1 MTTYIFKIISLL
13 GGLSLFLF
21 GMDVMGKALERQAG
35 GKLQT
40 ILSKMSG
47 KVWKGFLLGAA
58 VTAVI
63 QSSSA
68 TTVMVVGFVN
78 SGIMTLKQAVGVIMG
93 SNVGTTVTAWIL
105 SLSGLEGDSF
115 LIKFFKPSTLA
126 PLIGIIGIVLYMGK
140 SEKKRGIGTICL
152 GFMALMTGM
161 DLMSSSMSFLKT
173 EAWFADLMISFT
185 NPIVGILFGA
195 ALTAIIQSSSASVG
209 ILQGLCV
216 TGAVTYGAAIPIIL
230 GQNIGTCVTAMMGAI
245 GANRN
250 ARRTAMVHLLFNVV
264 GVLMF
269 VMIFYGLGLFID
281 WKFLS
286 DSVQAW
292 DISVIHTG
300 FNLIATAVL
309 LPLNGLLVKL
319 AYAIVPEVK
328 EPEKTELLDERLLA
342 TPAVAVQRAHE
353 IAGQMA
359 NDAAKAMHLAMG
371 LTKKFESG
379 VMEQIV
385 ELEDKTDRYEDA
397 LNTYLVKLSGMNLSV
412 HDNRILNTLLYT
424 VSDIERMADHA
435 MSIAKAA
442 LEMEEKKIEFSNQ
455 AKGELAVLEQ
465 AVLDVVDRT
474 ITAYASFDL
483 EQAIKIEPQEQVV
496 DALVRE
502 VKSRHVRRLRDGL
515 CTVEYGFVLDDLLT
529 ACERTADHCSGMN
542 LSVHDNRILNTL
554 LYTVSDIERMADH
567 AMSIAKAA
575 LEMEEKKIEFSNQ
588 AKGELAVLEQ
598 AVLDVVDRTITAYAS
613 FDLEQAIKIEPQEQ
627 VVDALVREVK
637 SRHVRRLRDGL
648 CTVEYGFVLDD
659 LLTACERT
667 ADHCSNI
674 AVEMLQVSEG
684 KLEAHEYLNALK
696 AGELQESAAFS
707 ERFARYQAQYAFPE
721 EN

>member
-13 GGLSLFLF
+13 GGLALFLF
-21 GMDVMGKALERQAG
+21 GMDIMGKALERQAG

-40 ILSKMSG
+40 ILAKMSSN
-47 KVWKGFLLGAA
+47 VFKGFLLGLG

-93 SNVGTTVTAWIL
+93 SNIGTTVTAWIL

-140 SEKKRGIGTICL
+140 SEKKRGIGTIML

-161 DLMSSSMSFLKT
+161 DLMSSSMAFLKT
-173 EAWFADLMISFT
+173 ESWFADLMISFT

-195 ALTAIIQSSSASVG
+195 VLTAIIQSSSASVG
-209 ILQGLCV
+209 ILQGLCS
-216 TGAVTYGAAIPIIL
+216 TGVVTYGAAIPIIL
-230 GQNIGTCVTAMMGAI
+230 GQNIGTCITAIMGAI

-264 GVLMF
+264 GAVMF
-269 VMIFYGLGLFID
+269 AVVFYGLGMVIE
-281 WKFLS
+281 WKFLE

-309 LPLNGLLVKL
+309 IPLNGLLVKM

-328 EPEKTELLDERLLA
+328 EPEQTELLDDRLLA
-342 TPAVAVQRAHE
+342 TPAVAAQRAHE
-353 IAGQMA
+353 IASEMA
-359 NDAAKAMHLAMG
+359 ADAAKAMHLAMG
-371 LTKKFESG
+371 LTKKFETG
-379 VMEQIV
+379 IMEQVV

-397 LNTYLVKLSGMNLSV
+397 LDTYLVKLSGLNLSV
-412 HDNRILNTLLYT
+412 HDNRVLNTLLYT
-424 VSDIERMADHA
+424 VADIERIADHA
-435 MSIAKAA
+435 MAVAKAA
-442 LEMEEKKIEFSNQ
+442 LEMEEKKIEFSKQ

-465 AVLDVVDRT
+465 AVLDIVDRT
-474 ITAYASFDL
+474 VAAYGSFDL
-483 EQAIKIEPQEQVV
+483 DSAIKIEPQEQVV

-515 CTVEYGFVLDDLLT
+515 CTVEYGFVL
-529 ACERTADHCSGMN
+529 E
-542 LSVHDNRILNTL
+542 
-554 LYTVSDIERMADH
+554 
-567 AMSIAKAA
+567 
-575 LEMEEKKIEFSNQ
+575 
-588 AKGELAVLEQ
+588 
-598 AVLDVVDRTITAYAS
+598 
-613 FDLEQAIKIEPQEQ
+613 
-627 VVDALVREVK
+627 
-637 SRHVRRLRDGL
+637 
-648 CTVEYGFVLDD
+648 D

-667 ADHCSNI
+667 ADHCSNV

-696 AGELQESAAFS
+696 AGELHESAAFS
-707 ERFARYQAQYAFPE
+707 ERFARYKAQYAFPE
-721 EN
+721 EQ

>member
-1 MTTYIFKIISLL
+1 MTTYIFNVITLL
-13 GGLSLFLF
+13 GGLALFLF
-21 GMDVMGKALERQAG
+21 GMDVMGKALERSAG

-40 ILSKMSG
+40 ILAKMSST
-47 KVWKGFLLGAA
+47 VFKGFLLGLA

-93 SNVGTTVTAWIL
+93 SNIGTTVTAWIL

-115 LIKFFKPSTLA
+115 IIKLFKPSTLS
-126 PLIGIIGIVLYMGK
+126 PILGTIGIVLYMFTKG
-140 SEKKRGIGTICL
+140 EKKKNIGTIML

-161 DLMSSSMSFLKT
+161 DIMGDSMEFL
-173 EAWFADLMISFT
+173 ENEPWFAQLMVSFS
-185 NPIVGILFGA
+185 NPLIGILFGA
-195 ALTAIIQSSSASVG
+195 GLTAIIQSSSASVG
-209 ILQGLCV
+209 ILQGLCGNGVV
-216 TGAVTYGAAIPIIL
+216 TFGSAIPIIL
-230 GQNIGTCVTAMMGAI
+230 GQNIGTCITAILGSV

-264 GVLMF
+264 GVTIF
-269 VMIFYGLGLFID
+269 VIVFYGLGLFID
-281 WKFLS
+281 WKFLNDTAS
-286 DSVQAW
+286 AW
-292 DISVIHTG
+292 NIAVIHTC
-300 FNLIATAVL
+300 FNVAATCVL
-309 LPLNGLLVKL
+309 MPLNGLLVKL
-319 AYAIVPEVK
+319 AYLVIPSEETPQK
-328 EPEKTELLDERLLA
+328 EELLDERLLA

-353 IAGQMA
+353 IAGEMA
-359 NDAAKAMHLAMG
+359 ADAAKAMHLAMG
-371 LTKKFESG
+371 LTKKFDPV
-379 VMEQIV
+379 VMQQVV

-397 LNTYLVKLSGMNLSV
+397 LNTYLVKLSGMTLSV

-435 MSIAKAA
+435 MAIAKAA
-442 LEMEEKKIEFSNQ
+442 QEMEEKKIEFSTQ

-465 AVLDVVDRT
+465 AVLDIVDRT
-474 ITAYASFDL
+474 VSAY
-483 EQAIKIEPQEQVV
+483 
-496 DALVRE
+496 
-502 VKSRHVRRLRDGL
+502 G
-515 CTVEYGFVLDDLLT
+515 
-529 ACERTADHCSGMN
+529 
-542 LSVHDNRILNTL
+542 
-554 LYTVSDIERMADH
+554 
-567 AMSIAKAA
+567 
-575 LEMEEKKIEFSNQ
+575 
-588 AKGELAVLEQ
+588 
-598 AVLDVVDRTITAYAS
+598 S

-667 ADHCSNI
+667 ADHCSNV
-674 AVEMLQVSEG
+674 AVEMLQVAEG

-696 AGELQESAAFS
+696 AGELHESAAFA
-707 ERFARYQAQYAFPE
+707 ERFARYKAQYAFPE

>member
-1 MTTYIFKIISLL
+1 MTTYFFKIITLL
-13 GGLSLFLF
+13 GGLALFLF
-21 GMDVMGKALERQAG
+21 GMDTMGKALERQAG
-35 GKLQT
+35 GRLQT
-40 ILSKMSG
+40 ILAKMSSN
-47 KVWKGFLLGAA
+47 VLKGFLLGAA

-105 SLSGLEGDSF
+105 SLSGLEGESF

-126 PLIGIIGIVLYMGK
+126 PLIGIIGIVLYMGR
-140 SEKKRGIGTICL
+140 SEKRKGIGTIML

-161 DLMSSSMSFLKT
+161 DLMSSSMSFLKN

-185 NPIVGILFGA
+185 DPIVGILFGA
-195 ALTAIIQSSSASVG
+195 VLTAVIQSSSASVG

-230 GQNIGTCVTAMMGAI
+230 GQNIGTCVTAMMGSI

-269 VMIFYGLGLFID
+269 VIIFYGLGLFID
-281 WKFLS
+281 WEFLR
-286 DSVQAW
+286 DPVAAW

-300 FNLIATAVL
+300 FNLVATAVL

-319 AYAIVPEVK
+319 AYLFIPK
-328 EPEKTELLDERLLA
+328 EQEPQKMELLDERLLA

-359 NDAAKAMHLAMG
+359 ADAAKAMHLAMG
-371 LTKKFESG
+371 LTKRFDPA
-379 VMEQIV
+379 VMEQV
-385 ELEDKTDRYEDA
+385 VALEDKTDRYEDA
-397 LNTYLVKLSGMNLSV
+397 LGTYLVKLSGMNLSV

-424 VSDIERMADHA
+424 VSDIERLADHA
-435 MSIAKAA
+435 MAVAKAA
-442 LEMEEKKIEFSNQ
+442 MEIGEKKIGFSQQ
-455 AKGELAVLEQ
+455 AKGELAVLER

-474 ITAYASFDL
+474 VAAYGGFDL

-515 CTVEYGFVLDDLLT
+515 CTVEYGFVLEDLLT
-529 ACERTADHCSGMN
+529 ACERA
-542 LSVHDNRILNTL
+542 
-554 LYTVSDIERMADH
+554 
-567 AMSIAKAA
+567 
-575 LEMEEKKIEFSNQ
+575 
-588 AKGELAVLEQ
+588 
-598 AVLDVVDRTITAYAS
+598 
-613 FDLEQAIKIEPQEQ
+613 
-627 VVDALVREVK
+627 
-637 SRHVRRLRDGL
+637 
-648 CTVEYGFVLDD
+648 
-659 LLTACERT
+659 
-667 ADHCSNI
+667 ADHCSNV

-696 AGELQESAAFS
+696 AGELHESAAFA
-707 ERFARYQAQYAFPE
+707 ERFARYKAQYEFPE
-721 EN
+721 E